1 MFFLF
6 NEGRNFFFYLN
17 IYKYKLKNILYI
29 KISRKLEGK
38 FIGNGICIV
47 LMKIKLYLR
56 IYFLYFI
63 FIFKLCYSYDNFII
77 IKLFVWML
85 LNCVRVDLSVFVYKL
100 YDSKSF

>member
-17 IYKYKLKNILYI
+17 INKYKLKILLYIKI
-29 KISRKLEGK
+29 KISRKLLGK
-38 FIGNGICIV
+38 CIGNGICIV

-63 FIFKLCYSYDNFII
+63 VIFKLRYSYDNFII
-77 IKLFVWML
+77 IKLYVWML
-85 LNCVRVDLSVFVYKL
+85 FNCVKIDLNVKF

>member
-17 IYKYKLKNILYI
+17 INKYKLKILLYIKI
-29 KISRKLEGK
+29 KISRKLLGK
-38 FIGNGICIV
+38 CIGNGICIV

-63 FIFKLCYSYDNFII
+63 VIFKLRYSYDNFII
-77 IKLFVWML
+77 IKLNVWML
-85 LNCVRVDLSVFVYKL
+85 FNCVKIDLNVKF